1 MKKKGSAC
9 DYTAM
14 RNDDLRQTFKRCLT
28 QYDSRNVYDIF
39 ELMTRQPA
47 KRFYISEQRAYR
59 LVYARCN
66 GRDWPENMM
75 PSRRRMMEEI
85 FCRVQCRMARRP
97 DASLADL
104 VFEVVNEPAPSF
116 YMTRGSIKTIFYD
129 SRKRQPGV

>member
-1 MKKKGSAC
+1 MKKKGSIC

-14 RNDDLRQTFKRCLT
+14 RNDDLRQTFKRCLA
-28 QYDSRNVYDIF
+28 QNDARCVYDIF

-59 LVYARCN
+59 LVYARRK
-66 GRDWPENMM
+66 GREWPEKMM

-85 FCRVQCRMARRP
+85 FCRVQRRMSRTP
-97 DASLADL
+97 SASLADV

-129 SRKRQPGV
+129 FRKRQL